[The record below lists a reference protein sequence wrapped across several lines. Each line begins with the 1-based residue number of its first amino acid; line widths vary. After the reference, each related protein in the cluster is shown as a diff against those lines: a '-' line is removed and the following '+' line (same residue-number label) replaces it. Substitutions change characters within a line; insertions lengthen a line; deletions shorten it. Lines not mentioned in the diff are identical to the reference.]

1 MKILPEG
8 SLMVSFMTTFLLP
21 TVGSVTCSDLPTLM
35 DTAAVAFL
43 RVSLVRF
50 FVEDVVEKK
59 VLLVATG
66 DGVGVVVATGVGVG
80 VGVGVA
86 TGVGLDVGVGVGV
99 AVAAG
104 VGVGVGAGVTDS
116 LFAPSNEIAKRVVP
130 AKKVPPSK
138 VKVSL
143 ATSPRYSR

>member
-1 MKILPEG
+1 
-8 SLMVSFMTTFLLP
+8 MVSFMTTFLLP

-50 FVEDVVEKK
+50 FVEVVVEKK
-59 VLLVATG
+59 VLLVVAG
-66 DGVGVVVATGVGVG
+66 NGVGVATGVGVA

-104 VGVGVGAGVTDS
+104 VGVGVGAGVTAS